1 MQQPTTMSS
10 TRFKRLVL
18 RLSFGVSVMCGL
30 FGCARQDDS
39 RRDADAANPGAKTNA
54 TASGTTSVVESGFLP
69 EAARATRI
77 ARAYDR
83 GIEAARR
90 GDETAFVEACRRLR
104 ALRAMPEALALASGA
119 NASDAEKA
127 VSRGMALDSRAEQAS
142 RKRDENPKTPTRN
155 DTPDNGESDNGESG
169 NGIFGDSESGSG
181 AMNEGSA
188 RGEAD
193 EVGGATPDAL
203 RVAAALEYRRALQ
216 LSPRF
221 DSPDPDKLNTLAY
234 FLAERGTSESDFAI
248 GEDLSRRAV
257 AMLDEAISQGASRGY
272 RTERWKLSRAVT
284 RDTLAWALFRRGHL
298 EAALREQQSAVRES
312 DEAWRAIKPLLPP
325 ETALDENDMGR
336 ADLLFHLGE
345 ILRALGRT
353 SEARAQFQSAL
364 KADPKHLQ
372 SRNALRALS
381 E

>member
-10 TRFKRLVL
+10 TRFKRLAL

-30 FGCARQDDS
+30 FGCARQNDS
-39 RRDADAANPGAKTNA
+39 RRDAGAANPGAKTNA
-54 TASGTTSVVESGFLP
+54 TANGTTSVVESGFLQ

-127 VSRGMALDSRAEQAS
+127 VSRAMALDSRAEQAS
-142 RKRDENPKTPTRN
+142 RKRNENPKNPTR
-155 DTPDNGESDNGESG
+155 DSESG
-169 NGIFGDSESGSG
+169 SGESGSG

-203 RVAAALEYRRALQ
+203 RLTAALEYRRALQ

-248 GEDLSRRAV
+248 GEDLSRRAI
-257 AMLDEAISQGASRGY
+257 AMLDEAITQGVARGY
-272 RTERWKLSRAVT
+272 RTEWWKSSRAVT
-284 RDTLAWALFRRGHL
+284 RDTLAWALFRRGDL
-298 EAALREQQSAVRES
+298 KEALREQQRAVRDS

-353 SEARAQFQSAL
+353 SEARAQFQAAL
-364 KADPKHLQ
+364 KADPTHLQ